1 MKSSFYLYMIRR
13 TFLFLSIVIGLLAC
27 SDNDTFTTSP
37 NALLSFSKDTVNMD
51 TIFSN
56 YGSRT
61 HDFWVFNNTSD
72 GLRIQSVRLKRGNQT
87 GYRVNVDGIYLDN
100 NYGSV
105 LTDIE
110 VRKNDSIRVFVELT
124 APENG
129 ELDPQPIDDQLVFK
143 LESGVEQVVSLHA
156 FAWDAIELRDMVVK
170 SDSVIESQRPI
181 VVYGGITVDSAVT
194 LTIKNSTLYF
204 HDGKGVDVYGCL
216 MMDSVVLRGDR
227 LDHMFDYLPYDRV
240 SGQWGNKGGI
250 RIHSSSKGNKFRRT
264 EIRNAGEFG
273 VRCDSAS
280 FDADVLRL
288 DMERCII
295 HNCKGVGLVSLNS
308 NIRLRDC
315 QISNTQGD
323 CVSIVGGFADISHCT
338 LAQFYPFVGG
348 RGAALR
354 FSNLLPLYGLVCDSS
369 IVTGYDND
377 VVMGVNTDT
386 LNIFDYRFSHTLLRT
401 PMVETED
408 SLRFVCMIWE
418 SPKDSIQGKQHFR
431 LVDEQNLKYDFH
443 LDSISPAQGLGCY
456 Y

>member
-1 MKSSFYLYMIRR
+1 MIRR

-110 VRKNDSIRVFVELT
+110 VRKNDSIRV
-124 APENG
+124 
-129 ELDPQPIDDQLVFK
+129 K

-264 EIRNAGEFG
+264 EIRNAGELG
-273 VRCDSAS
+273 LRCDSAS

-288 DMERCII
+288 DIE
-295 HNCKGVGLVSLNS
+295 
-308 NIRLRDC
+308 
-315 QISNTQGD
+315 
-323 CVSIVGGFADISHCT
+323 
-338 LAQFYPFVGG
+338 
-348 RGAALR
+348 
-354 FSNLLPLYGLVCDSS
+354 
-369 IVTGYDND
+369 
-377 VVMGVNTDT
+377 
-386 LNIFDYRFSHTLLRT
+386 
-401 PMVETED
+401 
-408 SLRFVCMIWE
+408 
-418 SPKDSIQGKQHFR
+418 
-431 LVDEQNLKYDFH
+431 
-443 LDSISPAQGLGCY
+443 
-456 Y
+456 